1 MKRINMKRIK
11 ETFSVVGLT
20 LCLTLLALLMFLI
33 VWSPMILLMFIISM
47 IGLFIVPWLGYIFF
61 SISLMLIL
69 LKFVIDLLNENGT
82 QC

>member
-1 MKRINMKRIK
+1 MKKIK
-11 ETFSVVGLT
+11 EVFSMIS
-20 LCLTLLALLMFLI
+20 LTLLALLMFLI

-82 QC
+82 QY

>member
-1 MKRINMKRIK
+1 MKKIK
-11 ETFSVVGLT
+11 EVFSMIG
-20 LCLTLLALLMFLI
+20 LTLLALLLFLI

-82 QC
+82 HY